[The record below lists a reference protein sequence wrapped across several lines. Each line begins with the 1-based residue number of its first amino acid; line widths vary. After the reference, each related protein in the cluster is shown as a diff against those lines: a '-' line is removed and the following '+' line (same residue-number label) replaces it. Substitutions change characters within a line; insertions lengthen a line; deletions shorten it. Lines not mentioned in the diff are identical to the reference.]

1 MSEQNGFDLEKTL
14 RQFMSIIKHGN
25 ELGLTLEEVTDDGIL
40 VRLPYSDKIVG
51 NPITGVI
58 HGGAITTLM
67 DQSCGMAVAQALA
80 PDLDITPT
88 IDLRIDYMK
97 PAVPKQDV
105 FAYVTA
111 YRTTR
116 SVVFTKGIAFQ
127 DDRDNPIANCVANF
141 MRLGMNHV
149 SKAMMVDGGLS

>member
-1 MSEQNGFDLEKTL
+1 MSEQEPFDLERVL
-14 RQFMSIIKHGN
+14 RQFMKNIRHGN
-25 ELGLTLEEVTDDGIL
+25 ELGLMLEEVTSDGL
-40 VRLPYSDKIVG
+40 VVRLPYSDKIVG
-51 NPITGVI
+51 NPQTGVI

-67 DQSCGMAVAQALA
+67 DQSCGMAVAQVLA

-97 PAVPKQDV
+97 PAVPKKDV

-116 SVVFTKGIAFQ
+116 SVVFTKGIAYQ

-141 MRLGMNHV
+141 MRLGMGHI
-149 SKAMMVDGGLS
+149 SKAMLEKGGLA